1 MAGIP
6 VGYRRIEGSER
17 RPARGA
23 RRVSPAD
30 PNEKLSFTIRV
41 RRRPDAAPLP
51 DQEFWAAN
59 PPGKR
64 QFLTREELVAQSGAA
79 QADLDKVTQFVRS
92 RGFEVVGTSAARRT
106 LRVSC
111 TVEQANRAFA
121 VDLGRY
127 ESPEES
133 YRGREG
139 HVHLPVEVAD
149 VVEGVFGLDNRRMAH
164 RAGGGSPGA
173 VPLTPPQVAKLYNF
187 PPLKA
192 KGQTIGIL
200 EFGGGWAFTG
210 TPCQQNDLQQFC
222 KGLGPGVPV
231 PTPTVVS
238 VDGASTTSYTGS
250 SSSPSGDDVEVAL
263 DVQVA
268 ASVAQGA
275 NIVIF
280 FAPPSGDGWIDAV
293 TTAIYESPS
302 RLTALS
308 ISWGQAED
316 DGWDSGTMSSLSIA
330 FREAALLGIT
340 VFTGSGDLG
349 SSTEDNNTKPHVWYP
364 SSDPW
369 VTACGGTFIANATKT
384 PFTEGTW
391 NDSIGATGGGESA
404 PAIVGGVSVAPSSSS
419 GSTGFPVP
427 SWQNGLKATTI
438 SPTGTAPLTGRGVPD
453 VAGNASSFSGYN
465 IIVYGAPTLVVSA
478 GRTIAAGSGTSAVS
492 PLYAALIA
500 IIAAKAGWPI
510 GFLNPL
516 LYEIGNAPKQRALVF
531 AGINDGVSNELSLSG
546 TTPCTAYVST
556 STSGWNACTGWGR
569 INGNELLKVLIPLEE
584 TRPIDPD
591 IPFSFGAGGE
601 WLYHNYGGGSASSG
615 DSINAGQYNTANI
628 YDCTYVYNNSP
639 NNAVLV
645 ADNTSTGNGAV
656 GVFGRSRGST
666 WSIGVAG
673 ESQTGC
679 AVYGIAT
686 GEQPSSPNVIG
697 VVGRSMGGIA
707 TETLPLEE
715 VVGEPIGVLGHSANG
730 PGVRGHG
737 GPLLKQPQAGEFLPP
752 APAAPGGVFSSGRLR
767 DLGLFRDP
775 PQTVSLDS
783 LPQLRLVPSVGTKL
797 PVTAQ
802 VGDLFLVV
810 HQASDATLPAR
821 LFVCTALS
829 TFAAEP
835 VPQWQ
840 QVQMGAPI
848 PGGTSV

>member
-64 QFLTREELVAQSGAA
+64 QFLSREELVAQSSAA
-79 QADLDKVTQFVRS
+79 QADLDKVTAFVRS
-92 RGFEVVGTSAARRT
+92 RGFEIVGTSAARRT
-106 LRVSC
+106 LRVSG

-173 VPLTPPQVAKLYNF
+173 VPLTPPQVAGLYNF

-192 KGQTIGIL
+192 AGQTIGIL

-210 TPCQQNDLQQFC
+210 TPCQQNDLHRFC
-222 KGLGPGVPV
+222 KGLGVKT

-238 VDGASTTSYTGS
+238 VDGASTTSYSGS
-250 SSSPSGDDVEVAL
+250 SSSPNSDDVEVAL
-263 DVQVA
+263 DVQVV

-280 FAPPSGDGWIDAV
+280 FAPFSNDGWIDAV
-293 TTAIYESPS
+293 TTAIYESPL

-308 ISWGQAED
+308 ISWSQPED
-316 DGWDSGTMSSLSIA
+316 QWDSGTMYFLSLA
-330 FREAALLGIT
+330 FAEAALLGMT
-340 VFTGSGDLG
+340 VFASSGDYG
-349 SSTEDNNTKPHVWYP
+349 SCTTDNDGNPHVKYP

-391 NDSIGATGGGESA
+391 NDSTGATGGGESA
-404 PAIVGGVSVAPSSSS
+404 PAIVGGVSVPPSPSS

-438 SPTGTAPLTGRGVPD
+438 LPSGSAPLTGRGVPD
-453 VAGNASSFSGYN
+453 VAGNASSFSGYD
-465 IIVYGAPTLVVSA
+465 IIVYGAPTLSLFG
-478 GRTIAAGSGTSAVS
+478 GRTIAGGSGTSAVS
-492 PLYAALIA
+492 PLYSALIA

-516 LYEIGNAPKQRALVF
+516 LYAIGNTPTLKSLVF
-531 AGINDGVSNELSLSG
+531 VGINDGLNNELSLSG
-546 TTPCTAYVST
+546 FTPCTAYVST

-569 INGNELLKVLIPLEE
+569 INGNELLRVLIPLEE
-584 TRPIDPD
+584 TRPISPEA
-591 IPFSFGAGGE
+591 PFSFGAGGE
-601 WLYHNYGGGSASSG
+601 WLYHDDGGGSASSG
-615 DSINAGQYNTANI
+615 DSISAGQFNTADI
-628 YDCTYVYNNSP
+628 YECTYVYNNSP

-656 GVFGRSRGST
+656 GLFGRSRGSS

-752 APAAPGGVFSSGRLR
+752 AAAAPGGVFSSGRLQ

-810 HQASDATLPAR
+810 HQASDATFPAQ
-821 LFVCTALS
+821 LFICTALS